1 MLGSD
6 KRLAD
11 LEPQCVSCTI
21 KQSRGG
27 LRVSLCLVHLYPPP
41 IDPCIARVTLRCRI
55 CTIPAS
61 SRYVTEKVV
70 GAADGGQSAA
80 RAKLPAPGAA
90 AVAAVE
96 VDEDATPPSD
106 MPRMIR
112 QVS

>member
-1 MLGSD
+1 MHNKTKQGGLTG
-6 KRLAD
+6 LF
-11 LEPQCVSCTI
+11 VSCAP
-21 KQSRGG
+21 
-27 LRVSLCLVHLYPPP
+27 VPPP